1 MKGREK
7 KGFVRTA
14 YSQLGHSQGISSAMN
29 SSDCCSILGRAV
41 GNGRAGEKISG
52 DEERI
57 LQYLGQLSDGNQ
69 MEDMQSQP
77 TIERLQDSVPYISEA
92 DVESLTTLSWHLC
105 YSED

>member
-1 MKGREK
+1 MKGIEK
-7 KGFVRTA
+7 KRVHKDRIFTTRVFTR
-14 YSQLGHSQGISSAMN
+14 SKF
-29 SSDCCSILGRAV
+29 SDEHLRLLLKSWHAA
-41 GNGRAGEKISG
+41 GNGRAGEVSG

-77 TIERLQDSVPYISEA
+77 TIERLQDGVPYVSEA
-92 DVESLTTLSWHLC
+92 DTESLTTLSCHLC